1 MVVMMMMDAELH
13 HSKWYHPLRAL
24 QSILLSRDDSWH
36 IVASDEK
43 LHYHH
48 QYHHHHHHHCH
59 IFIIII
65 IIIIT
70 TVIIIT
76 LIILNHQAY
85 TYIHL

>member
-13 HSKWYHPLRAL
+13 HSKWPHPLRAL
-24 QSILLSRDDSWH
+24 QSTLLSRNDSWH

-48 QYHHHHHHHCH
+48 QYHHRHHH

-65 IIIIT
+65 I
-70 TVIIIT
+70 IIIT

>member
-1 MVVMMMMDAELH
+1 MVVMMMLDAELH
-13 HSKWYHPLRAL
+13 HSKWHHPLQAL
-24 QSILLSRDDSWH
+24 QSTLLSRNDSWH

-48 QYHHHHHHHCH
+48 QYHHRHHH

-65 IIIIT
+65 I
-70 TVIIIT
+70 IIIT

>member
-1 MVVMMMMDAELH
+1 MVVMMMMDAKLH
-13 HSKWYHPLRAL
+13 RSKWPHPLRAL
-24 QSILLSRDDSWH
+24 QSTLLSRDDSWH

-48 QYHHHHHHHCH
+48 HHQYHHHHCH

-70 TVIIIT
+70 TVIVMT